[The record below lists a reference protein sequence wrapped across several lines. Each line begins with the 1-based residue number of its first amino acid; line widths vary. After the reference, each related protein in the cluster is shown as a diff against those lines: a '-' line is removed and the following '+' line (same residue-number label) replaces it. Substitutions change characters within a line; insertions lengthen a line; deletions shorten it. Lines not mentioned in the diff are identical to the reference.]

1 MMNYFTKRGLMS
13 VLLLLLALTG
23 ARAEDF
29 VVDGIKYSTDSKEE
43 VTIKGYE
50 NIAGD
55 IVIPSTVTYEGVEY
69 AVTDIYLGAFYDCSE
84 LTSVEI
90 LAPLHI
96 SYLHFRGCPK
106 LQAIHISEENPYVSS
121 INGVVYNKEQT
132 ELYYIPG
139 GLKEVTI
146 PPSVTY
152 ISGVMR
158 SGCTN
163 LQAIHVSEENPHFS
177 SINGVVY
184 DKEQTTLLY
193 VPEGLKAVSL
203 PSSVTTIDQY
213 AFYDCSILESIDV
226 SEDNATFSSI
236 DGMLCNKDQTELVY
250 VPEVL
255 KEITV
260 PASVVKLPDFSENL
274 NLTSIEILGPITEI
288 GGFSGCTNLT
298 TVKLPASVESIGWN
312 AFQDCVNLT
321 SIECESPSVEIG
333 QEAFSGCSSLTSLDF
348 LPPVNSL
355 GEAAFY
361 NCTGLT
367 TVQFKYSPWFSTI
380 PARAFANCTN
390 LISIEIPFTVYE
402 IKFNPA
408 SDGTFGN
415 GNGLAWGDGDSFY
428 GCSSL
433 QSITVDERSPFFSS
447 IDGVLYNKDQTV
459 LCRMPMNSPITEFTI
474 PASVTDF
481 EVGAFY
487 GCNKLTSVEM
497 PSSVTNIED
506 DMFSG
511 CTGLTSI
518 EIPSLV
524 ASIGDNAFFNCVNLT
539 SVNFKTPS
547 SVTSIG
553 ENAFS
558 SCTGLTSIEIP
569 SSVTTIGSAFSD
581 CVNLASVKF
590 EAPSSLT
597 SISGTFSGCTSL
609 TSIAIPSLVT
619 TIGED
624 AFRGCT
630 GLTSIE
636 IPSSVNAIESYAFY
650 ECSNLASVK
659 FEAPSSLTTI
669 GGQAFND
676 CPNLKSMA
684 VPPSVKEIK
693 GYEAFDYSNLDTLV
707 IPHSVETMSRQLQSS
722 QWRGSTTFVVLN
734 SNKDVL
740 NQLPCRM
747 SRNSWSTC
755 YSTSEI
761 LDNFTLSRSEKT
773 LYTVSDAR
781 NTGGTLTLSLTD
793 IADEVLQIR
802 ALEINGQRVEAN
814 ESSAY
819 TFEGVGEGTEFELV
833 VYADILNTEYP
844 IYQTITVEKGEVSVG
859 DVKSA
864 GDGQPE
870 VRGSLA
876 EGRAWVRIP
885 GDGGTAEWTLT
896 ATDGTAVAQ
905 GRAQADGNWQLLEG
919 AQAAKGLYLLTVRCG
934 QTAKTVKFMAR

>member
-1 MMNYFTKRGLMS
+1 
-13 VLLLLLALTG
+13 
-23 ARAEDF
+23 
-29 VVDGIKYSTDSKEE
+29 
-43 VTIKGYE
+43 
-50 NIAGD
+50 
-55 IVIPSTVTYEGVEY
+55 
-69 AVTDIYLGAFYDCSE
+69 
-84 LTSVEI
+84 
-90 LAPLHI
+90 
-96 SYLHFRGCPK
+96 
-106 LQAIHISEENPYVSS
+106 
-121 INGVVYNKEQT
+121 
-132 ELYYIPG
+132 
-139 GLKEVTI
+139 
-146 PPSVTY
+146 
-152 ISGVMR
+152 MR

-163 LQAIHVSEENPHFS
+163 LQAIHVSEENPYFS
-177 SINGVVY
+177 SIDGVVY

-226 SEDNATFSSI
+226 SEDNATFSTI

-260 PASVVKLPDFSENL
+260 PASVVKLPDFSDNL

-298 TVKLPASVESIGWN
+298 TVKLPASVERIGES
-312 AFQDCVNLT
+312 AFQNCVNLT
-321 SIECESPSVEIG
+321 SIECESPSIRIG

-348 LPPVNSL
+348 LPPVNSI

-367 TVQFKYSPWFSTI
+367 TVQFKYSSWFSTI

-402 IKFNPA
+402 INFNPA
-408 SDGTFGN
+408 SDGTYGN
-415 GNGLAWGDGDSFY
+415 GSMLMWGVGDSFY
-428 GCSSL
+428 GCSNL
-433 QSITVDERSPFFSS
+433 QSITVDERSLYFSS

-459 LCRMPMNSPITEFTI
+459 LCRMPMNSPITELTI

-511 CTGLTSI
+511 CTSLTSI

-524 ASIGDNAFFNCVNLT
+524 ASIGDNAFSGC
-539 SVNFKTPS
+539 
-547 SVTSIG
+547 I
-553 ENAFS
+553 
-558 SCTGLTSIEIP
+558 GLTLIEIP

-581 CVNLASVKF
+581 CVNLVSVKF

-597 SISGTFSGCTSL
+597 SLNGSDFGEGGTFSGCTSL
-609 TSIAIPSLVT
+609 TSIEIPSSVT
-619 TIGED
+619 IIGEY

-636 IPSSVNAIESYAFY
+636 IPSSVNAIEAYAFY

-707 IPHSVETMSRQLQSS
+707 IPHSVETMAQQLQSS
-722 QWRGSTTFVVLN
+722 HWRGSTTFVVLN

-747 SRNSWSTC
+747 SRNSRSTC

-761 LDNFTLSRSEKT
+761 LDNFTLSSSEKT

-781 NTGGTLTLSLTD
+781 NTGGMLSLFLTD
-793 IADEVLQIR
+793 IADDVLQIR
-802 ALEINGQRVEAN
+802 ALEISGQRVEAN

-833 VYADILNTEYP
+833 VYADILDTEYP
-844 IYQTITVEKGEVSVG
+844 IYQTITVEKGEVGVG

-885 GDGGTAEWTLT
+885 DDGGTAEWTLT
-896 ATDGTAVAQ
+896 ATNGTTVAQ
-905 GRAQADGNWQLLEG
+905 GRTQTDGNWQPLEG

-934 QTAKTVKFMAR
+934 QTTKTVKFMAQ